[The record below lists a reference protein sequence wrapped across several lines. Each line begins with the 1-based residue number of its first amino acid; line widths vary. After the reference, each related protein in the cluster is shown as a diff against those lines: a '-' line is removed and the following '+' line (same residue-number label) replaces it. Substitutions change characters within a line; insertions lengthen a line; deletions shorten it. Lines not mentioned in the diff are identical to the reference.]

1 MSTDSL
7 VIIAEKKS
15 CCFGDIYAAQ
25 WNRTEYSS
33 LFSGQAFFNVVGVVD
48 MCKSPTLSSV
58 FTTEA
63 KGFFYFP
70 GATNEAV
77 EKDME
82 GNLVREASVTD
93 VINFLEKETLTD
105 SYRRYKFLLSLLRG
119 VDMSAWENLV
129 VLYYE
134 Y

>member
-7 VIIAEKKS
+7 VIIAEKRDM
-15 CCFGDIYAAQ
+15 CFAEPYVSF
-25 WNRTEYSS
+25 WNRRENPYI
-33 LFSGQAFFNVVGVVD
+33 LDGKAFFNVVGVVD

-82 GNLVREASVTD
+82 GNLVLEASVTD

>member
-7 VIIAEKKS
+7 VIIAEKRDM
-15 CCFGDIYAAQ
+15 CFAEPYASF
-25 WNRTEYSS
+25 WNRRENPYI
-33 LFSGQAFFNVVGVVD
+33 LGGKAFFHVVGLVD

-93 VINFLEKETLTD
+93 VINFLEKEILTD